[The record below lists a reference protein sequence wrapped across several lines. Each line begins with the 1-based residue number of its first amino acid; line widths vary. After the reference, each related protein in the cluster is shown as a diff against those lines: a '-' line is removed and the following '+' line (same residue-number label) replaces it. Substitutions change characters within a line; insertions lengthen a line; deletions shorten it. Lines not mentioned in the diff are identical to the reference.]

1 MCLVGSNALI
11 LGTVNSPS
19 LATHKKQVVIQ
30 VKTAALSGSFRLSW
44 DLNMLMMS
52 GVKDAC

>member
-52 GVKDAC
+52 GVKGAC